1 MGKKNK
7 VQKHTR
13 RANGDGSIFQRK
25 DGLWCGYITLGYDE
39 NGKQKKRY
47 VYGSSRAEVSAKL
60 TELSGRIKNT
70 AYQEIENKTI
80 SELMLE
86 WLLTFKKSSVTS
98 RTFEGIIR
106 NFRLHVEPIIGNMK
120 IYELDA
126 IAVQK
131 AINNLLDNGY
141 SLNVAKK
148 IKFMINQFCEYAID
162 SKWIVFNPTTKIRIR
177 AKDKGAI
184 HKDHYK
190 ALPPEERDRFIT
202 ALNDDPAN
210 FIKPLCYV
218 MIFAGLRAG
227 EAIALEWRHIDF
239 ERKTIT
245 VDQAITQ
252 DTKFDDQGRI
262 TERITIV
269 GTTKTACS
277 VREIPA
283 TDIVL
288 NELKRWKE
296 QQHKHSID
304 VGIDLTTKN
313 SFVFANDD
321 GSVRT
326 YSGCRVIFNRFIKRN
341 HLKDLNIHFHGLR
354 HTFSNMLFELNE
366 NPKAIQQLLGHR
378 DVKTTIGV
386 YNNVNSDYIRES
398 TSKLNDKL
406 NENEMLRIQNIE
418 QEKEKQKQEN
428 SVKEMSDE
436 EMDDI
441 LERLLR
447 ERQERKK
454 KRERDF
460 EM

>member
-1 MGKKNK
+1 MARKNK

-13 RANGDGSIFQRK
+13 RPNGDGSIFQRK
-25 DGLWCGYITLGYDE
+25 DGTWCGYFTLGYDD
-39 NGKQKKRY
+39 NGKQKKKY
-47 VYGSSRAEVSAKL
+47 VYGGSRAEVSAKL

-70 AYQEIENKTI
+70 RYQDIENKKVG
-80 SELMLE
+80 ELMLE
-86 WLLTFKKSSVTS
+86 WLMTFKKTSVTS
-98 RTFEGIIR
+98 RTFEGNIR
-106 NFRLHVEPIIGNMK
+106 NFKLHIEPIIGNMK
-120 IYELDA
+120 IYELDS

-131 AINNLLDNGY
+131 AINTLLDNGY
-141 SLNVAKK
+141 SIDVAKK
-148 IKFMINQFCEYAID
+148 IKFLINQFCEYAID
-162 SKWIVFNPTTKIRIR
+162 SKWILFNPTTKIRIR
-177 AKDKGAI
+177 AKDKSAV
-184 HKDHYK
+184 HKEHYK
-190 ALPPEERDRFIT
+190 ALPPEERDRFIN
-202 ALNDDPAN
+202 ALNSDPSN
-210 FIKPLCYV
+210 FVKPLCYV
-218 MIFAGLRAG
+218 MIFSGLRAG
-227 EAIALEWRHIDF
+227 EAIALQWRNIDF
-239 ERKTIT
+239 ERKTIK
-245 VDQAITQ
+245 VEQAITQ
-252 DTKFDDQGRI
+252 DIKFDENGNI

-269 GTTKTACS
+269 GTTKTSCS

-288 NELKRWKE
+288 SELKRWKE
-296 QQHKHSID
+296 QQHRHSIE
-304 VGIDLTTKN
+304 VGIDLTTPN

-326 YSGCRVIFNRFIKRN
+326 YSGCRVIFNRFIRRN

-354 HTFSNMLFELNE
+354 HTFSNMLFEINE
-366 NPKAIQQLLGHR
+366 NPKVIQQLLGHR

-398 TSKLNDKL
+398 TSRLNDKL
-406 NENEMLRIQNIE
+406 NENEMLRIQNLE
-418 QEKEKQKQEN
+418 QEKEKQKQED